1 MEPSRWV
8 PHVEEEE
15 EEKEKKNRKKEKKK
29 RKKKP
34 PVHQTH
40 KIHVHTV
47 STYNNNSTL
56 SHHNTVAL
64 IICPNLGEGAFRK
77 EIKTH
82 THTHSIH
89 DVRKILGEQIFE
101 CQPSLFIRYFST
113 DDILFSIMSIYI
125 PSLQQQNAI
134 PESAKEGPSRSPCQ
148 VWKSRTGYQNS
159 CSS

>member
-1 MEPSRWV
+1 MKGEIIGTPFQV
-8 PHVEEEE
+8 PHVEEE
-15 EEKEKKNRKKEKKK
+15 KERKTERREKKK
-29 RKKKP
+29 RKEQERKKKKT

-47 STYNNNSTL
+47 STYNINNSTL
-56 SHHNTVAL
+56 SHHNTVAFNYL
-64 IICPNLGEGAFRK
+64 PKFGRRSFRK

-113 DDILFSIMSIYI
+113 DDILYSIMSIYI
-125 PSLQQQNAI
+125 PILTTTKRDS
-134 PESAKEGPSRSPCQ
+134 
-148 VWKSRTGYQNS
+148 
-159 CSS
+159 